1 MNTSIGNIHVL
12 DFLCKKMQDDGQD
25 KHPIQ

>member
-1 MNTSIGNIHVL
+1 MNTSVGNIHVL
-12 DFLCKKMQDDGQD
+12 DFLYMKMQDDGQD